1 MRSLWRDHGSWWTS
15 LRIRLTLWN
24 TGVVLLMTVATLVAA
39 RFAARATLYASA
51 DAELRSAVSEIV
63 FAVRDLS
70 PDIGAV
76 VATIA
81 RKAESHEQRGWFVHV
96 LTEDGTSLW
105 RSDHCPAEVIEVPP
119 RNLDRDENVVQVGPY
134 RYVRH
139 RIVRTAGLALH
150 VRLGTYTTSLDA
162 SLASLVQLLT
172 VVGATL
178 CVLTPLAGWWLA
190 RRATLPVAAML
201 RTAEGLKP
209 ERLGDRLGI
218 SGSGDELDLLAIT
231 INRLLDDVAAHVE
244 RQERFVADAAH
255 ELRGPLAAMRAAV
268 EVAISRERTA
278 DDYRE
283 TLIEVLEAAQS
294 LTTLANAL
302 LTLAATGADDHEFP
316 PHNVDVGS
324 IGRQTASMFAGVA
337 EERNLSL
344 HLEADDDAIVPG
356 DASQLRQVIGNL
368 LDNAMR
374 FTAPGGT
381 VRLSVSR
388 PRTSEDIVITVSD
401 TGCGIPAEHLARV
414 FDRFF
419 KVDLARTRD
428 AATRTGGL
436 GLAICK
442 AIVESHRGRIS
453 VDSLPGH
460 GTIVTVRL
468 PAASATACPA
478 IA

>member
-1 MRSLWRDHGSWWTS
+1 MRLPWRDHGSSWAS

-24 TGVVLLMTVATLVAA
+24 TAVVLLMTAATLVAA
-39 RFAARATLYASA
+39 RFAARATLYADA

-76 VATIA
+76 LATIA

-105 RSDHCPAEVIEVPP
+105 RNDHCPAEVIEFPP

-139 RIVRTAGLALH
+139 RIVREEGPALH
-150 VRLGTYTTSLDA
+150 VRLGTYTTGLDDSL
-162 SLASLVQLLT
+162 SSLVRLLAGVG
-172 VVGATL
+172 VVL

-190 RRATLPVAAML
+190 RRATHPVAAML
-201 RTAEGLKP
+201 RTAEALKP

-218 SGSGDELDLLAIT
+218 SGSGDELDLLAVT
-231 INRLLDDVAAHVE
+231 INRLLDDVAAHVD

-302 LTLAATGADDHEFP
+302 LTLAATGADHHEIP
-316 PHNVDVGS
+316 PGIVDVGS

-337 EERNLSL
+337 EERNLAL
-344 HLEADDDAIVPG
+344 HIEADDGAIVPG
-356 DASQLRQVIGNL
+356 DASQLRQLVGNL
-368 LDNAMR
+368 IDNAMR

-388 PRTSEDIVITVSD
+388 PQTSEEIVITVAD
-401 TGCGIPAEHLARV
+401 TGCGIPTEHLARV

-419 KVDLARTRD
+419 KVDRARTRD

-442 AIVESHRGRIS
+442 VIVDSHRGRIS
-453 VDSLPGH
+453 IDSLPGH

-468 PAASATACPA
+468 PAATACPA
-478 IA
+478 LA

>member
-1 MRSLWRDHGSWWTS
+1 M
-15 LRIRLTLWN
+15 WN
-24 TGVVLLMTVATLVAA
+24 TAVVLLMTAATLVAA
-39 RFAARATLYASA
+39 RFAARATLYADA

-105 RSDHCPAEVIEVPP
+105 RNDHCPAEVIEFPP
-119 RNLDRDENVVQVGPY
+119 RNLDKYENVVQVGPY

-139 RIVRTAGLALH
+139 RIVRDEGPALH
-150 VRLGTYTTSLDA
+150 VRLGTYTTGLDDSL
-162 SLASLVQLLT
+162 SSLVRLLT
-172 VVGATL
+172 AVGIVL

-201 RTAEGLKP
+201 RTAEALKP

-231 INRLLDDVAAHVE
+231 INRLLDDVAAHVD

-302 LTLAATGADDHEFP
+302 LTLAATGADRHEFP
-316 PHNVDVGS
+316 QGIVDVGS
-324 IGRQTASMFAGVA
+324 IGRQTVSMFAGVA

-344 HLEADDDAIVPG
+344 HLEADDSPIVPG
-356 DASQLRQVIGNL
+356 DASQLRQLFGNL
-368 LDNAMR
+368 IDNAMR

-381 VRLSVSR
+381 VRISVSQ
-388 PRTSEDIVITVSD
+388 PQTSEDIVITVAD

-419 KVDLARTRD
+419 KVDRARTRD

-442 AIVESHRGRIS
+442 AIVDSHRGRIS
-453 VDSLPGH
+453 IDSLPGH

-468 PAASATACPA
+468 PAAPATVCPA
-478 IA
+478 LA